1 LANFYNSLDSVHL
14 PGAWLTIGSFDG
26 VHRGHQELI
35 RGLVSGAHAAGE
47 PAVVL
52 TFYPHPSVVLKGIRG
67 PFYLTS
73 PIERA
78 ALLSDLGV
86 DGVVTLEF
94 TLKMATLSAR
104 DFMQRLKDKLNI
116 HRLWVGNNF
125 ALGRGREGD
134 VSALT
139 DLGRELGY
147 QVDVISPVQV
157 DDLLISSTQIRAWL
171 VEGAVDRV
179 NAGLGR
185 WFRLTGRVI
194 HGDGRG
200 KKIGIPTANLD
211 LWEQRALPANGVY
224 AVYGLVDGIRRPGV
238 ANIGLRP
245 TFETQPDRPRLEVL
259 LLDYSADF
267 YGQEM
272 SVDFIARLRGEQ
284 RFPSV
289 EALLAQIEQDKVEA
303 RKALAVEG

>member
-1 LANFYNSLDSVHL
+1 MPGAWL
-14 PGAWLTIGSFDG
+14 PGGTWLTIGSFDG

-35 RGLVSGAHAAGE
+35 RRLVSGAHAEGE
-47 PAVVL
+47 PAVVV

-73 PIERA
+73 PAERA
-78 ALLSDLGV
+78 AILSDLGV

-94 TLKMATLSAR
+94 NLEMAALSAR
-104 DFMQRLKDKLNI
+104 DFMGRLKDGLNI
-116 HRLWVGNNF
+116 HHLWVGNNF

-134 VSALT
+134 VKALT
-139 DLGRELGY
+139 DLGGELGY
-147 QVDVISPVQV
+147 QVDIISPVQV
-157 DDLLISSTQIRAWL
+157 GDQLISSTQIRAWL
-171 VEGAVDRV
+171 AEGAVNRV

-185 WFRLTGRVI
+185 WFRLTGQVI

-200 KKIGIPTANLD
+200 KTIGIPTANLD

-224 AVYGLVDGIRRPGV
+224 AVYGMVDGIRRPGV

-245 TFETQPDRPRLEVL
+245 TFETKADRPRLEVL

-284 RFPSV
+284 RFSSV
-289 EALLAQIEQDKVEA
+289 DALLAQIEQDKMEA
-303 RKALAVEG
+303 RKALAEEG